1 MTATQAERT
10 VRPVSV
16 RTRLGAG
23 GRVVIP
29 AEFREKLGLEVGAA
43 LILTCE
49 DGGVVVTT
57 LSERIRRAQK
67 HVAERMIHTGVSMA
81 DELIAERR
89 AEAAR
94 E

>member
-10 VRPVSV
+10 VRAASV

-29 AEFREKLGLEVGAA
+29 AEFREQLGLEVGAV
-43 LILTCE
+43 LILSCE
-49 DGGVVVTT
+49 DGGVVITT
-57 LSERIRRAQK
+57 LDERIRRAQD